1 MVNEKKKREKA
12 RQDKTVEK
20 EDEKLRAEIAW
31 REGRFWREW

>member
-1 MVNEKKKREKA
+1 MNREKGKDKT

-31 REGRFWREW
+31 REGRVWREW